1 VFLKLIKAIF
11 IFQIGLAGRYIMR
24 GNDAGQK
31 ATTTAIIEA
40 ALFLSHEPLPLDK
53 LGQICGVSLSVIR
66 DSLQQIKADLARNE
80 RGLVLLETSGG
91 FQLGTKPETAAC
103 VEKLFSAEQNSSP
116 LSQAALETLAII
128 AAKQPVTRLEI
139 ENIRGVKA
147 DGVIE
152 NMLKRGLIR
161 ITGRKEGLGRPL
173 LYGITENFMHYFGIK
188 NSKDLEELIELDT

>member
-1 VFLKLIKAIF
+1 
-11 IFQIGLAGRYIMR
+11 MR

-31 ATTTAIIEA
+31 VTTTAIIEA
-40 ALFLSHEPLPLDK
+40 ALFLSPEPLPLDK
-53 LGQICGVSLSVIR
+53 LGQICGVSLTVIR

-80 RGLVLLETSGG
+80 RGLVLLETAGG

-103 VEKLFSAEQNSSP
+103 VEKLFTAEQINTS

-139 ENIRGVKA
+139 ENIRGVKT
-147 DGVIE
+147 DGVID

-173 LYGITENFMHYFGIK
+173 LYGVTEKFMHYFGIK
-188 NSKDLEELIELDT
+188 NSQELDELMNLDT